1 MKNSASMRPDHL
13 LVTTQGIRGGKYHSN
28 IQGNCRIKVT
38 KGFNEP
44 ENSIWVDVFEG
55 SGHTYQQADTAKI
68 NISFADGK
76 QWDGTFEQL
85 KKLMFKSLK
94 LKTK

>member
-1 MKNSASMRPDHL
+1 MKASMRPDLL
-13 LVTTQGIRGGKYHSN
+13 LVTTQGVKGGRPHTN
-28 IQGNCRIKVT
+28 MQGSCRIKVQ

-55 SGHTYQQADTAKI
+55 VGHTYNRAETAKI

-76 QWDGTFEQL
+76 EWNGTFDEL
-85 KKLMFKSLK
+85 KAIIKP
-94 LKTK
+94 